1 MVVRVSLVDITQ
13 TCLNALAED
22 LRHSALESLRDG
34 GLHLTERRRPWQPL
48 ALQCGP
54 AAVHQS
60 YHHGVGAWG
69 HCSRHLAD
77 LAQLLHSQSQV
88 FEEQLGITSEDI
100 AETNNSTLPLTSL
113 LACKA

>member
-13 TCLNALAED
+13 RCLNALAED
-22 LRHSALESLRDG
+22 LRHNALERLLDG

-54 AAVHQS
+54 VAVHQS
-60 YHHGVGAWG
+60 CNHGVGAWG
-69 HCSRHLAD
+69 HCSRHLAA
-77 LAQLLHSQSQV
+77 LAQLLHSLAQV
-88 FEEQLGITSEDI
+88 FEEQSGITSEDK
-100 AETNNSTLPLTSL
+100 ADTNNSTLPLTSL